1 MGAKVVE
8 NWARRNGNRTY
19 LMINFYGENLI
30 LFLKMMVFGN
40 ENEKEGAKAR
50 LRLALHEHFCLLVL
64 SCGDIIC

>member
-1 MGAKVVE
+1 
-8 NWARRNGNRTY
+8 
-19 LMINFYGENLI
+19 MINFYGENLI